1 MMHVTRVLVSFLALV
16 PVLPALAQEHSHG
29 HGASAYTQL
38 RPALPTLS
46 GDKIEVAEIFW
57 YGCSHCFSFEPH
69 VKSWLKTKPEDVE
82 FRLVPGVLN
91 GRWAVHARGYF
102 AAQKMGALERFHTP
116 LFNALHVK
124 RRNIFTRDALI
135 DFAAEVGLDK
145 KEFVRHYDSNE
156 TEVKMKQAFLMARDA
171 KITGVPAVIVN
182 GKYLISASSTGSFE
196 GMIQTMNDLIR
207 EERRR

>member
-1 MMHVTRVLVSFLALV
+1 MRVVRLLIPFLLWAAV
-16 PVLPALAQEHSHG
+16 FPALAQDHSHDH
-29 HGASAYTQL
+29 HGPAYTPIK
-38 RPALPTLS
+38 PALPTSS

-69 VKSWLKTKPEDVE
+69 VKSWLETKPEDVE

-91 GRWAVHARGYF
+91 NRWAIHARGYF
-102 AAQKMGALERFHTP
+102 AADKMGALEQFHTP

-124 RRNIFTRDALI
+124 RRNIFTRAALI

-182 GKYLISASSTGSFE
+182 GKYLISASSAGSHE
-196 GMIQTMNDLIR
+196 GIIKTMDELIQQ
-207 EERRR
+207 ERRR

>member
-1 MMHVTRVLVSFLALV
+1 MSVIRFLLASLALAA
-16 PVLPALAQEHSHG
+16 VLPAAAQDHSHD
-29 HGASAYTQL
+29 HGGPAYTQIK
-38 RPALPTLS
+38 PALPTLS
-46 GDKIEVAEIFW
+46 GEKIEVAEIFW

-69 VKSWLKTKPEDVE
+69 VKSWLETMPDDVA

-91 GRWAVHARGYF
+91 SRWAIHARGYF
-102 AAQKMGALERFHTP
+102 AAEKMGALEQFHTP

-124 RRNIFTRDALI
+124 RRNIFTRDALL
-135 DFAAEVGLDK
+135 DFAKEVGIDK
-145 KEFVRHYDSNE
+145 KEFTRHYDSNE

-182 GKYLISASSTGSFE
+182 GRYLISASSAGSYE
-196 GMIQTMNDLIR
+196 GMIKTINDLIR

>member
-1 MMHVTRVLVSFLALV
+1 MNVIRLLVSFLLLAVL
-16 PVLPALAQEHSHG
+16 LPATAQEHSHDHDG
-29 HGASAYTQL
+29 PAYT
-38 RPALPTLS
+38 RIKPALPTLS

-69 VKSWLKTKPEDVE
+69 VKSWLKNKPEDVA

-91 GRWAVHARGYF
+91 SRWAVHARGYF
-102 AAQKMGALERFHTP
+102 AAEKMGALEQFHTP

-124 RRNIFTRDALI
+124 QRNIFTRDALV
-135 DFAAEVGLDK
+135 DFAAEMGLNK
-145 KEFVRHYDSNE
+145 KEFTRHYESNE

-182 GKYLISASSTGSFE
+182 GRYLISASSAGSYE
-196 GMIQTMNDLIR
+196 GMIKTINDLIR